1 MNPYN
6 NTSYNQ
12 QSNLVEGT
20 VAVAAMSAAA
30 NTAWNATDKV
40 RETVA
45 SAMGYGPQPASGYS
59 KLVQGCS
66 DILTIGGAAM
76 MLGSAT
82 YRIAK
87 GILNACADVYD
98 ACTGNNSKKE
108 TSQTT
113 TSANPA
119 RDPAF
124 LNSRRS

>member
-6 NTSYNQ
+6 QTSYNQ

-40 RETVA
+40 REAVA

-76 MLGSAT
+76 MLGSAAYHIT
-82 YRIAK
+82 K
-87 GILNACADVYD
+87 GMLNACADVYD

-108 TSQTT
+108 APQSD
-113 TSANPA
+113 NPVNPT
-119 RDPAF
+119 RDPAY